1 MLQNLDDQ
9 VRDCKQRAAECAEQA
24 RIVNPRE
31 RDEWLSLHDRYL
43 ALARELRTGT
53 VILIALLGGGT
64 ARAQRGCKITSDAE
78 CRKAGGAD

>member
-43 ALARELRTGT
+43 ALARGIEDRHSDPNRTVGRWYST
-53 VILIALLGGGT
+53 GA
-64 ARAQRGCKITSDAE
+64 ARL
-78 CRKAGGAD
+78 